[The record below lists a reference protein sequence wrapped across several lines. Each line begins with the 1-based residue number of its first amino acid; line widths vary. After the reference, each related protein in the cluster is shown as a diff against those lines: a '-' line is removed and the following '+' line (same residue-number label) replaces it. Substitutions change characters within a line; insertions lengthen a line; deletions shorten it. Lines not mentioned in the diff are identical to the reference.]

1 MNVEGEGKGVPWDSS
16 VSDGQMVPPAKSGR
30 TWRKTGLL
38 FGEGVGRKPRKRV
51 RGIK

>member
-38 FGEGVGRKPRKRV
+38 FGVGVGRKPRKSV